1 MKNVEIERKF
11 LVRKKDLC
19 LDLSKY
25 KHSEISQGFIYIK
38 NHKPTNE
45 ITDIIKWLD
54 EVSVHCYFKQKD
66 TLMINILNEKYPEYK
81 GLIWLY

>member
-1 MKNVEIERKF
+1 MSIRRFLIRHNVIKGTFCE
-11 LVRKKDLC
+11 
-19 LDLSKY
+19 
-25 KHSEISQGFIYIK
+25 QGFIYIK